1 MINCSS
7 PSSQY
12 KKYQSE
18 IEKSVIGVMRSDN
31 FVLGKEVLKIEK
43 NFAKY
48 IGVSNAI
55 GVANG
60 TDAIEIA
67 LRSLEIG
74 IGDEVITVS
83 HTAVATVSAI
93 ESCGA
98 NPVLLD
104 IDPNFYTL
112 DHSQLDEVITSRT
125 KAIIVV
131 HIYGQAADLNSIE
144 KFCQKNKIFL
154 IEDVSQAHGAKYHG
168 KRLGSIGKIGCF
180 SCYPT
185 KNLGAIGDAGLLT
198 TNDEKL
204 NKKIRMIREYGWEN
218 RVSHLPGRNSRL
230 DEVQA
235 AVLNVKLKYL
245 DKDNEI
251 RSKIAKKYFEAFNE
265 LPLTLPKIRPN
276 AQHVFHQFVIQV
288 ENRKDFISYL
298 NDKGIFPGIHYPI
311 PIHSQPAYKNRISV
325 GEIMTVSERLSK
337 NIVSLPV
344 YPELLKSEINEIID
358 AILSYFKR

>member
-1 MINCSS
+1 
-7 PSSQY
+7 
-12 KKYQSE
+12 
-18 IEKSVIGVMRSDN
+18 
-31 FVLGKEVLKIEK
+31 
-43 NFAKY
+43 
-48 IGVSNAI
+48 
-55 GVANG
+55 
-60 TDAIEIA
+60 
-67 LRSLEIG
+67 
-74 IGDEVITVS
+74 
-83 HTAVATVSAI
+83 
-93 ESCGA
+93 
-98 NPVLLD
+98 
-104 IDPNFYTL
+104 
-112 DHSQLDEVITSRT
+112 
-125 KAIIVV
+125 
-131 HIYGQAADLNSIE
+131 
-144 KFCQKNKIFL
+144 
-154 IEDVSQAHGAKYHG
+154 
-168 KRLGSIGKIGCF
+168 
-180 SCYPT
+180 
-185 KNLGAIGDAGLLT
+185 
-198 TNDEKL
+198 
-204 NKKIRMIREYGWEN
+204 MIREYGWEN
-218 RVSHLPGRNSRL
+218 RISHLPGRNSRL